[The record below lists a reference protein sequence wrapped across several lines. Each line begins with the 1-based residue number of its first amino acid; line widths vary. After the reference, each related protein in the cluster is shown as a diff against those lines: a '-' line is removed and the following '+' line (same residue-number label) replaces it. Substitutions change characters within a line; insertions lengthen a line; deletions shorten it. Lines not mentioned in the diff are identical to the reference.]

1 MEIMDI
7 IILVVALF
15 FAGSWTF
22 GLLSTPNTAP
32 STKVIVL
39 YWWIEILIAFL
50 DGYSALHLLW
60 LMPLSMAVSLI
71 SVSQY
76 TNIWYTAS
84 VFGVLVKSLVVLGP
98 VIYFLI
104 TMA

>member
-22 GLLSTPNTAP
+22 GLLSTPNTTP
-32 STKVIVL
+32 PTKVTVL

-60 LMPLSMAVSLI
+60 LMPLSIFVPTILMTRGVFTTFLKSSLI
-71 SVSQY
+71 
-76 TNIWYTAS
+76 
-84 VFGVLVKSLVVLGP
+84 LGS

-104 TMA
+104 SMG

>member
-32 STKVIVL
+32 STKVTVL

-60 LMPLSMAVSLI
+60 LMPISVVISTI
-71 SVSQY
+71 SVS
-76 TNIWYTAS
+76 TGMFVTLI
-84 VFGVLVKSLVVLGP
+84 KSLVVLGP